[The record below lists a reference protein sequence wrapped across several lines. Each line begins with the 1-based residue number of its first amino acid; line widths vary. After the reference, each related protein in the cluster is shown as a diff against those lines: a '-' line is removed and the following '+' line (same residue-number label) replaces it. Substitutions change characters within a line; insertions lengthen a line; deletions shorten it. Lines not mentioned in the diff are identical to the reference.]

1 LPPLGDLV
9 SEADRI
15 MEAADSRKITLRLFG
30 GVSFYMRCPSAKHRN
45 LQRKYVDIDFMGYS
59 KQSREIKQL
68 FPQLGYVGRDRFNA
82 MMGHRRLVF
91 NDVENARR
99 IDIFLDVF
107 EMCHKLNLKD
117 RIGIDD
123 RTIPLADMLAT
134 KLQIVEINEKDIKDI
149 MSIMID
155 YDVTDTDKGSIN
167 GAYLAKL
174 CTDDWGIYKTFTM
187 NLDRILAS
195 LPEKDLDQG
204 QKEIVKAKAER
215 LRQEIESTPKSFRWK
230 MRARVG
236 ERTVWYELPEADKE
250 VVDSRLPGGGQ
261 ENGGSEFDRKS

>member
-1 LPPLGDLV
+1 MPPLGDLV

-15 MEAADSRKITLRLFG
+15 MEAANSRKITLKLFG
-30 GVSFYMRCPSAKHRN
+30 GVSFFMRCPSAKHRN
-45 LQRKYVDIDFMGYS
+45 LQRSYVDIDFMGYA

-82 MMGHRRLVF
+82 LMGHQRLIF

-149 MSIMID
+149 LSILID
-155 YDVTDTDKGSIN
+155 YDVAETDEGAIN
-167 GAYLAKL
+167 ADYLSKL
-174 CTDDWGIYKTFTM
+174 CSEDWGIYKTFTM
-187 NLDRILAS
+187 NLGRILAS
-195 LPEKDLDQG
+195 LPERELDQAEKDLL
-204 QKEIVKAKAER
+204 KVRIER
-215 LRQEIESTPKSFRWK
+215 LRQAIEGVPKSFKWK
-230 MRARVG
+230 MRARIG
-236 ERTVWYELPEADKE
+236 ERSVWYELPEADKE
-250 VVDSRLPGGGQ
+250 VVDSRLPETGQ
-261 ENGGSEFDRKS
+261 QKLGT